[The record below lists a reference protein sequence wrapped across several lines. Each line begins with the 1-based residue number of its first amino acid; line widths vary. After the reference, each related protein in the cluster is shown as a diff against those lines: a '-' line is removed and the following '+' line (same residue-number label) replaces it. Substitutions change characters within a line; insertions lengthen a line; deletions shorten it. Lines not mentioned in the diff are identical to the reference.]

1 MISKIDE
8 APLPK
13 FVHDLEF
20 VADSALI
27 RFGGIT
33 QTLLRCD
40 RRKEIGMEQSQ
51 ETALWVPSST
61 SVMQTHMAR
70 FAESFLSELGWSKLG
85 TPPTND
91 YSTLHALS
99 LKHADLFWRHVWN
112 YCDIPGE
119 QGDVAFVPGTKMID
133 ARWFPNGQLNFAAA
147 LLRPKDLV
155 ADANADRLAILAYDE
170 SGTQIHL
177 TRRDLY
183 QQVAAF
189 AGFLKRNGIT
199 AGDRVAAVLPNV
211 PEAVVAMLATAAIG
225 AVWSSCSPE
234 FGDDAV
240 IDRFGQIS
248 PKVLITAER
257 TTYNHKPI
265 EPAKRVGQVL
275 SRLPSVELVVT
286 VGKNAETTSR
296 IRSISWLESL
306 EGPLLTNWE
315 SFPFAH
321 PLCIVYSSGTTGAPK
336 CIVHGTGGT
345 VLQHAKEHRL
355 HCNLNDGDSLFYYTT
370 TGWMMWNWLVSGLA
384 SYATIVLYDGSPFAN
399 GPQTLLDVA
408 EKSGVT
414 HFGAGAR
421 YYAALEKYD
430 LDPKQFLST
439 NRLRCLLSTGSP
451 LLPSNFDWLYSAF
464 GNQFTVASIS
474 GGTDILSCF
483 VLGNPNMPVHRG
495 KIQCKGLG
503 MDVQIW
509 NDSGQR
515 ILNTPGELVCVAP
528 FPCMPIGFWNDP
540 ADEKYLKAYFSRF
553 ENVWCHGDWAEEN
566 ERGEF
571 VIYGRSDATLNPG
584 GVRIGTAE
592 IYQQLEAFPEILESI
607 ATVLR
612 QDGDEQ
618 IVLFLRLTDPAT
630 GNQDLA
636 DRIRT
641 RLKTRCSPRHV
652 PRYVGYAPDLP
663 RTVSGKLSEIAV
675 RSAICGEV
683 LGNAGALANP
693 DSLRFFESWKPTDS
707 Y

>member
-1 MISKIDE
+1 
-8 APLPK
+8 
-13 FVHDLEF
+13 
-20 VADSALI
+20 
-27 RFGGIT
+27 
-33 QTLLRCD
+33 
-40 RRKEIGMEQSQ
+40 MEQSQ

-61 SVMQTHMAR
+61 SVMQTHMTR
-70 FAESFLSELGWSKLG
+70 FAESFMSELGLSKLG
-85 TPPTND
+85 HPPTND

-133 ARWFPNGQLNFAAA
+133 ARWFPNGHLNFAVA
-147 LLRPKDLV
+147 LLRPENLV
-155 ADANADRLAILAYDE
+155 VEENANRLAILAYDE
-170 SGTQIHL
+170 SGNQIRI
-177 TRRDLY
+177 TRRELY
-183 QQVAAF
+183 HQVATF
-189 AGFLKRNGIT
+189 AGYLKRHGVR

-240 IDRFGQIS
+240 VDRFAQIS

-257 TTYNHKPI
+257 TTYNHKLV
-265 EPAKRVGQVL
+265 EPAKKVDQIL
-275 SRLPSVELVVT
+275 PRLPSVELVVT
-286 VGKNAETTSR
+286 VGETILTNSQVVC
-296 IRSISWLESL
+296 ISWQESL
-306 EGPLLTNWE
+306 YGTPLTEWD

-321 PLCIVYSSGTTGAPK
+321 PLCIVYSSGTTGPPK

-345 VLQHAKEHRL
+345 VLQHVKEHRL
-355 HCNLNDGDSLFYYTT
+355 HCNLIDGDCLFYYTT

-384 SYATIVLYDGSPFAN
+384 SNATIVLYDGSPFAN
-399 GPQTLLDVA
+399 GPQTLLEIA
-408 EKSGVT
+408 NKAGVT

-421 YYAALEKYD
+421 YYASLEKSD
-430 LDPKQFLST
+430 IIPKDYLST
-439 NRLRCLLSTGSP
+439 NKLRCLMSTGSP

-464 GNQFTVASIS
+464 GDQFTLASIS

-483 VLGNPNMPVHRG
+483 VLGNPNMSVRRG

-509 NDSGQR
+509 NDAGQR
-515 ILNTPGELVCVAP
+515 VSNTPGELVCVNP

-540 ADEKYLKAYFSRF
+540 ANEKYLKAYFSRF

-592 IYQQLEAFPEILESI
+592 IYQQIEAFPEVLESI

-618 IVLFLRLTDPAT
+618 IVLFLRLTDTAT

-636 DRIRT
+636 ERIRM
-641 RLKTRCSPRHV
+641 RLKSRCSPRHV
-652 PRYVGYAPDLP
+652 PRYIGFAPDLP

-683 LGNAGALANP
+683 LGNTGALANP

>member
-1 MISKIDE
+1 
-8 APLPK
+8 
-13 FVHDLEF
+13 
-20 VADSALI
+20 
-27 RFGGIT
+27 
-33 QTLLRCD
+33 
-40 RRKEIGMEQSQ
+40 MEETQ
-51 ETALWVPSST
+51 ETVLWTPSPA
-61 SVMQTHMAR
+61 SVIQTHMSL
-70 FAESFLSELGWSKLG
+70 FADSFLSALGQ
-85 TPPTND
+85 PPAND
-91 YSTLHALS
+91 YSTLHFLS
-99 LKHADLFWRHVWN
+99 LAHADRFWRHVWN
-112 YCDIPGE
+112 YCDVPGD
-119 QGDVAFVPGTKMID
+119 QGDVAFISGTRMID
-133 ARWFPNGQLNFAAA
+133 ARWFPLGRMNLAEA
-147 LLRPKDLV
+147 LLRPSDL
-155 ADANADRLAILAYDE
+155 DTDENAGSLAILAYDE
-170 SGTQIHL
+170 ASEEIRM
-177 TRRDLY
+177 TRRELFE
-183 QQVAAF
+183 QVAAV
-189 AGFLKRNGIT
+189 AGFLKRNGIQ

-211 PEAVVAMLATAAIG
+211 PEAVIAMLATAAIG

-240 IDRFGQIS
+240 VDRFGQIN
-248 PKVLITAER
+248 PRVLITAER
-257 TTYNHKPI
+257 TTYNHKLV
-265 EPAKRVGQVL
+265 EPAKKVGQIL
-275 SRLPSVELVVT
+275 PRLPSVELVVT
-286 VGKNAETTSR
+286 VGSAAYDNSQIDCITWREALAEP
-296 IRSISWLESL
+296 
-306 EGPLLTNWE
+306 PLTDWE
-315 SFPFAH
+315 QFPFAH

-345 VLQHAKEHRL
+345 VLQHVKEHRL
-355 HCNLNDGDSLFYYTT
+355 HCNLIDGDCLFYYTT

-384 SYATIVLYDGSPFAN
+384 SNATIVLYDGSPFAN
-399 GPQTLLDVA
+399 GPQTLLHIA

-421 YYAALEKYD
+421 YYAALEKHD

-439 NRLRCLLSTGSP
+439 NKLRCLLSTGSP

-464 GNQFTVASIS
+464 GDQLTVASIS

-483 VLGNPNMPVHRG
+483 VLGNPNMSVRRG

-509 NDSGQR
+509 NDLGQR
-515 ILNTPGELVCVAP
+515 VLNTPGELVCVAP

-540 ADEKYLKAYFSRF
+540 ANEKYLKAYFSRF

-592 IYQQLEAFPEILESI
+592 IYQQLEAFPEVLESI

-618 IVLFLRLTDPAT
+618 IVLFLRLVDTVT

-636 DRIRT
+636 ERIRM
-641 RLKTRCSPRHV
+641 RLKSRCSPRHV
-652 PRYVGYAPDLP
+652 PRYIGYAPDLP

-693 DSLRFFESWKPTDS
+693 DSLRFFQSWKPTDS